1 MTIKQ
6 LKEHIKN
13 GAIIQVQF
21 PFRINQKCT
30 YHIENI
36 GRITEKQFNEIRPL
50 LVNFKNDFQ
59 GFTTHFYK
67 LKL

>member
-1 MTIKQ
+1 MTIKEV
-6 LKEHIKN
+6 KEHVKN
-13 GAIIQVQF
+13 GAIVTVQF
-21 PFRINQKCT
+21 HFRKCT
-30 YHIENI
+30 YQIEKI